1 MLKINKLCSS
11 FPFTCFNMY
20 MYCWSNVL
28 SCVIEDVFFGGG
40 VFLVLCDEVIVMSLY
55 DSLFTGGTGLAH

>member
-11 FPFTCFNMY
+11 FPFTCLNMH
-20 MYCWSNVL
+20 MYCRNNVL
-28 SCVIEDVFFGGG
+28 SCVNKDVFWG
-40 VFLVLCDEVIVMSLY
+40 VFLVLCDEVIMMSLY